1 MLLSVPMAEALIV
14 LGVVGLLL
22 GLGLM
27 AVLLPLETLLAI
39 GAAMVALGLLLGLP
53 AGTYYHVR
61 LYRLLE
67 AHGGVPRDFF
77 WHPTRYH
84 SAVPHAE
91 SRKFMPW
98 FLAGAA
104 GFVLI
109 LLGCAIVMLG
119 VIRSR

>member
-1 MLLSVPMAEALIV
+1 MAEALIV
-14 LGVVGLLL
+14 LSVVVLLL
-22 GLGLM
+22 GFGLM
-27 AVLLPLETLLAI
+27 AALLPLETLLAI
-39 GAAMVALGLLLGLP
+39 GAGLVALGLFVGLP

-61 LYRLLE
+61 LYRCLE
-67 AHGGVPRDFF
+67 AQGGVPRDFF

-84 SAVPHAE
+84 ADVPRAE

-98 FLAGAA
+98 FIAGAA

-119 VIRSR
+119 VMRS